1 MSNARRNELAKIHM
15 AKKGLGLDDEEYR
28 DVLWTVCRVRSAKDL
43 DSYGRHRLLA
53 HFRERGWRPKRRR
66 HPGQVAGGRGALIGK
81 IEAQLSDMGLEWGY
95 ADSIARRMFSRDS
108 VRFCQPDELRKV
120 VAALTYEQKRR
131 RRRAE
136 DGDHGID

>member
-1 MSNARRNELAKIHM
+1 MSKQRNKDLQLIHVAKRELQ
-15 AKKGLGLDDEEYR
+15 LGDDLYR
-28 DVLWTVCRVRSAKDL
+28 DILWTLFRRSSAADL
-43 DSYGRHRLLA
+43 DSYQRHRLLA
-53 HFRERGWRPKRRR
+53 HFRERGWRPQRRR
-66 HPGQVAGGRGALIGK
+66 DPGQVAGGRGALIGK